1 MNIRSFWRLLISNQL
16 ETTTQSQKKLTIAIP
31 SHNGAS
37 NFVEL
42 FASINN
48 LGLEE
53 SEYELLVVDNNST
66 DGTDEVLSRLSNGY
80 SNLRYHQNSRNIGRI
95 ENWNRAIELS
105 TGKYLIIMNVNDRF
119 LKFDIHNYLLYL
131 DNHPEIPMVF
141 ADIQFKETIYPN
153 WLESGVISL
162 EAYLKKTFLDRDYL
176 EFHSVGILHQHI
188 FKRSVITEN
197 NIRFDSKLPRTT
209 DRVFVGEVVK
219 AGGGN
224 FYYTNKPMVSWH
236 LNQLRYHNTVH
247 NDKEFNFNELWI
259 NEYEANLRLSQIG
272 NIPFQDFLK
281 SQLTLASSYTH
292 KKRFRNLTNGIFKL
306 KPTHIGMEF
315 PTAAIYY
322 EYLKAIARLNGVSI
336 NHLMVSSVGFMLV
349 IKEFL
354 THHGWRNKHPRS
366 IKGLLT
372 VAES

>member
-1 MNIRSFWRLLISNQL
+1 M
-16 ETTTQSQKKLTIAIP
+16 ETNTQSQKKLTIAIP

-66 DGTDEVLSRLSNGY
+66 DGTNEVLSRLNNGY
-80 SNLRYHQNSRNIGRI
+80 SNLRYYQNSQNIGRI

-119 LKFDIHNYLLYL
+119 LKFDIHKYLLYL

-188 FKRSVITEN
+188 FRRSVITEN

-219 AGGGN
+219 AGGGH

-236 LNQLRYHNTVH
+236 LNQMRYHNTVH
-247 NDKEFNFNELWI
+247 NEREFNFDELWI
-259 NEYEANLRLSQIG
+259 NEYEANLKLSRIG
-272 NIPFQDFLK
+272 NIPFRDFLK
-281 SQLTLASSYTH
+281 SQLTLANSYTH
-292 KKRFRNLTNGIFKL
+292 KRRLRSLTDRIFGSR
-306 KPTHIGMEF
+306 PSRIGMEF
-315 PTAAIYY
+315 PTATIYY
-322 EYLKAIARLNGVSI
+322 EYLKTIAKLNEVSI
-336 NHLMVSSVGFMLV
+336 NHLLINSTGFLLV

-354 THHGWRNKHPRS
+354 THRGWRSKHPRS
-366 IKGLLT
+366 IKNLLT
-372 VAES
+372 RPETS